1 MKKGVSWA
9 LRGIGHRNPKLRA
22 AALKTAFV
30 ATEQFFKPHGKADAI
45 GWAQDARKAAEAIEL
60 SAAAGKWDEVKAT
73 QANLGKMCQTC
84 HTAYRERYDDGSFRA
99 KLGPTPP
106 TKGAN

>member
-1 MKKGVSWA
+1 M
-9 LRGIGHRNPKLRA
+9 
-22 AALKTAFV
+22 
-30 ATEQFFKPHGKADAI
+30 FFKPHAKADAI

-73 QANLGKMCQTC
+73 TATLGKMCQTC

-106 TKGAN
+106 PTKGEY